1 MNQQISFEEWQ
12 KLDLRVGEIKE
23 VKKDFLKLTDGNN
36 EFVIKGSFN
45 IKKGDKIVFGLGN
58 KIVLPILDGNVLLS
72 PDDGA
77 EPGMKIG

>member
-36 EFVIKGSFN
+36 EFAIKGSFN
-45 IKKGDKIVFGLGN
+45 AQKGDKIVFGLGN
-58 KIVLPILDGNVLLS
+58 KIVLLVLDGNVLLS
-72 PDDGA
+72 PDGDA
-77 EPGMKIG
+77 EPGMRVS